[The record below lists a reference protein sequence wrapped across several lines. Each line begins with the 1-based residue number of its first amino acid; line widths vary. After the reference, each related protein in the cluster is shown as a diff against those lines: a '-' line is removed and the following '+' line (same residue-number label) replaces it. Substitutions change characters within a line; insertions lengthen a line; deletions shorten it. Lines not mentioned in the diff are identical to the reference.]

1 MGLTLY
7 CPRGDM
13 KRTSGLYPT
22 VAALLFVTA
31 TAAGQ
36 QSSSVAQADSQGIAL
51 ARHLLSAS
59 GAAQSVDAM
68 TASFRKQMATLLPG
82 FHPEAWDSLGARIHR
97 ELPALQDSLAP
108 LYAARFTL
116 EELQGLVAFF
126 ESPLGRRFVSQQP
139 ALVEESSAMSQRWV
153 QNLTKELTK
162 AAMIRPAQKLD
173 R

>member
-1 MGLTLY
+1 
-7 CPRGDM
+7 M
-13 KRTSGLYPT
+13 KRTRGLYPAVT
-22 VAALLFVTA
+22 ALLFVTA

-36 QSSSVAQADSQGIAL
+36 QPASVVPADSQGIAL

-59 GAAQSVDAM
+59 GAALSVDAM

-82 FHPEAWDSLGARIHR
+82 FHPEAWDSLAARIHR
-97 ELPALQDSLAP
+97 QLPAIHDSLAP
-108 LYAARFTL
+108 LYAARFTV

-153 QNLTKELTK
+153 QSLTNELTK
-162 AAMIRPAQKLD
+162 AIMIRPAQKPD

>member
-1 MGLTLY
+1 
-7 CPRGDM
+7 M
-13 KRTSGLYPT
+13 KRTRGLVT
-22 VAALLFVTA
+22 ALLFITA

-36 QSSSVAQADSQGIAL
+36 QSASVAPADSQGIAL

-68 TASFRKQMATLLPG
+68 TALLRKQMATLLPG
-82 FHPEAWDSLGARIHR
+82 FPSEAWDSLAARIHR
-97 ELPALQDSLAP
+97 QLPAIHDSLAP
-108 LYAARFTL
+108 LYAARFTV
-116 EELQGLVAFF
+116 EELQGLITFF

-153 QNLTKELTK
+153 QSLTNELTK
-162 AAMIRPAQKLD
+162 AIMIRPAQKPD